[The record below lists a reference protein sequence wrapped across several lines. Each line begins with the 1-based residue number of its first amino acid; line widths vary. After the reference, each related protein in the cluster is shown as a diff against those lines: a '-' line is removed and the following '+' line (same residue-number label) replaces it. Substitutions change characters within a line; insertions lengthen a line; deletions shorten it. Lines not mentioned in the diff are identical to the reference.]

1 MIISRRE
8 YFEICPDATEEMYQK
23 CLEELAEA
31 EEKMWEED
39 HPLDD

>member
-1 MIISRRE
+1 MISKRE
-8 YFEICPDATEEMYQK
+8 FFEICPNATEEDYKKFLGQ
-23 CLEELAEA
+23 LSDI